1 MSLRHRRVWEAP
13 VRSSVYLPR
22 VCCYLWLFAPPAKL
36 ANAETPSSVAHK
48 RAAPPL
54 FAMPDYHTSRS
65 GLQRTAAELAA
76 GASVNARICPC
87 PMRTSA
93 RCSVP
98 PRSNNSRLA
107 HSVCTRDIYGSAR
120 YGNTS
125 ALRAHRTYT
134 DPFVRERRCPR
145 SIARECTNAE
155 SGCPNAPTPRRQVS
169 GARAT
174 KSHAR

>member
-1 MSLRHRRVWEAP
+1 MRISHALFNNCGCLHPPQNLRTRRHRHLSQTSAQRRPIVRDAGLPHQP
-13 VRSSVYLPR
+13 VRLAAHSGRAGCRCFCQCAHMPLP
-22 VCCYLWLFAPPAKL
+22 
-36 ANAETPSSVAHK
+36 NAHI
-48 RAAPPL
+48 PL
-54 FAMPDYHTSRS
+54 FCATVFRY
-65 GLQRTAAELAA
+65 
-76 GASVNARICPC
+76 
-87 PMRTSA
+87 
-93 RCSVP
+93 
-98 PRSNNSRLA
+98 SRLA